1 MWGVRGLDLGRN
13 SLQALPAGV
22 GRWTAITSLSVAGNG
37 LAALH
42 PSLGLCCTLQARP
55 SRSFFPHAV
64 PSHLAYRV
72 PSLPPQRPTLA
83 WHASTAVAA

>member
-42 PSLGLCCTLQARP
+42 PSLGLCVTLQAP
-55 SRSFFPHAV
+55 
-64 PSHLAYRV
+64 
-72 PSLPPQRPTLA
+72 LPPLQSPPLRSS
-83 WHASTAVAA
+83 HASTAAALPTVLGLPDPRSIMMA